1 MSTDEFK
8 GSATIQSITDCFR
21 MIELAVSMDGDTMVI
36 LE

>member
-8 GSATIQSITDCFR
+8 GSTTLQSLTDCFR
-21 MIELAVSMDGDTMVI
+21 VIELGISMDGDTMVI